1 MRLCL
6 ATIPDGEQWTRV
18 DRIPLDTIPPVR
30 PATRAWRLGWA
41 QSFNTPGRSVDWLLS
56 KKGLK
61 NSDGKAVPDV
71 PVCSRALLRKAPG
84 SGRPWGIHGAPL
96 VIVILRPNFTK
107 STKRGTNETR
117 RSSGGGL
124 GSDRSSNREQ
134 PKTQWVYG
142 KLTLNAVCLFCFKS
156 KYTGFLRWD
165 QRYGFL
171 QYANRCV
178 WKYDTRKIFWLSSLH
193 LSNSHFLVYTV
204 YPITDCGRRCAL
216 WTPGAARALAREDTR
231 QTAVAGPPRHR
242 KRLSL

>member
-1 MRLCL
+1 
-6 ATIPDGEQWTRV
+6 V

-117 RSSGGGL
+117 RSSGEDLDQIDPPTGN
-124 GSDRSSNREQ
+124 S
-134 PKTQWVYG
+134 PK
-142 KLTLNAVCLFCFKS
+142 LNGF
-156 KYTGFLRWD
+156 TG
-165 QRYGFL
+165 
-171 QYANRCV
+171 N
-178 WKYDTRKIFWLSSLH
+178 
-193 LSNSHFLVYTV
+193 
-204 YPITDCGRRCAL
+204 
-216 WTPGAARALAREDTR
+216 
-231 QTAVAGPPRHR
+231 
-242 KRLSL
+242 